1 MIFSILNKFLIF
13 TSVIW
18 IRHRCNHF
26 PLANITF
33 LNHDLLHWPFCTI
46 DLYETTENMTSFCTF
61 HYFKLHY
68 YPVIFQIPLPF
79 VSFNNSNDQIHPHQW
94 NSQSLFG
101 LSSLRHHFSVL
112 SHHNGRINTSF
123 KSFRCTYYFVI
134 MVICT
139 TLTSF
144 IVLIWL
150 LR

>member
-1 MIFSILNKFLIF
+1 MQPFSTCKYHIHKSWF
-13 TSVIW
+13 TSLTI
-18 IRHRCNHF
+18 
-26 PLANITF
+26 LYK
-33 LNHDLLHWPFCTI
+33 I

-123 KSFRCTYYFVI
+123 KSFRFTHYFVI
-134 MVICT
+134 MVICIIPRSLVVPIWLIRYPYT
-139 TLTSF
+139 KLTVQTSF
-144 IVLIWL
+144 SCFMH
-150 LR
+150 